1 MSIQHNITEV
11 QGKISLALEALDLA
25 AHFGGTWGEHPQ
37 HEVGAWA
44 EEVASED
51 TRLGYWEWVANRID
65 SGDFDLDDDES
76 DDDTDEGGGTD
87 DQANSVAAILKAG
100 FDEMFE

>member
-1 MSIQHNITEV
+1 MSIQFTITAAKERV
-11 QGKISLALEALDLA
+11 SLGLEALDLA

-44 EEVASED
+44 EEVANED

-65 SGDFDLDDDES
+65 SGDFDLDDDTD
-76 DDDTDEGGGTD
+76 DDDTD
-87 DQANSVAAILKAG
+87 DQVGNVVAVQRFDVNKAG
-100 FDEMFE
+100 LAKMFE